1 VVKDAPA
8 KDAAFKVM
16 DMICSARYTKVMM
29 DKGLNP
35 SNNPKNYPHNMPE
48 KILEV
53 NDAKEA
59 GINKWED
66 LKGFLLPL
74 DWGEWAKKMPEYIKT
89 WEDEVLKKR

>member
-1 VVKDAPA
+1 
-8 KDAAFKVM
+8 
-16 DMICSARYTKVMM
+16 
-29 DKGLNP
+29 
-35 SNNPKNYPHNMPE
+35 MPE